1 LAERQR
7 GKRRGKCG
15 RGGSRRRGEGVD
27 ADKSKLTPQQNAVS
41 QWSSKYGPATNQ
53 VAEYVKLASTK
64 VVTYLHAFAQVA
76 NAVRESG
83 GAGMAWGAT
92 LGMEK
97 DIMVRQLSRDGLGGN
112 TRNGKGYNGEAA
124 QQGWL
129 GGQH

>member
-1 LAERQR
+1 M
-7 GKRRGKCG
+7 
-15 RGGSRRRGEGVD
+15 
-27 ADKSKLTPQQNAVS
+27 S

-97 DIMVRQLSRDGLGGN
+97 DIMVRQLMTRQFLGEG
-112 TRNGKGYNGEAA
+112 RRKKGGYAEKI
-124 QQGWL
+124 
-129 GGQH
+129 